1 MNQNHLCYH
10 YTTREKLY
18 RIFGGDDRVRTDD
31 PHNAIVVLFQLSYIP
46 KKVFKPHCYYLRVR
60 QRFFFVFLN
69 FFTHYCKYSLKETP
83 LCLTARTA
91 LLSSSCFLLWN
102 TYLRFPLFYRIKR
115 HYLSSAPPPSP
126 LSRRTCLCGSREF
139 RKPSFSDL

>member
-46 KKVFKPHCYYLRVR
+46 KKVFKPHCCYLRVR
-60 QRFFFVFLN
+60 QRFFFVFLI

-83 LCLTARTA
+83 LCLTARAA
-91 LLSSSCFLLWN
+91 LLSSSRFLL
-102 TYLRFPLFYRIKR
+102 
-115 HYLSSAPPPSP
+115 
-126 LSRRTCLCGSREF
+126 
-139 RKPSFSDL
+139 